1 MTEILAVNSDAKGV
15 VCSIRILV
23 GAADKSD
30 DSIQYLDIEQVGCV
44 CRK

>member
-1 MTEILAVNSDAKGV
+1 MTEIVAVNSDAKGD

-23 GAADKSD
+23 AAADKSD

-44 CRK
+44 RRK